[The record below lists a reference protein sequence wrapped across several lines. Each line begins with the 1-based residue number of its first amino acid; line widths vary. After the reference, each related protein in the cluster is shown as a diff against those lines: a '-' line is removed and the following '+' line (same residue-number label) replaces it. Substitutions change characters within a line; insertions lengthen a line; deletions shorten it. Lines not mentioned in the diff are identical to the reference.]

1 MANIGLIFRPE
12 YGKIEL
18 RQILNFQSKTMQT
31 PSEKTEKMLLRPKK
45 KFSKQSLAPIIRSAS

>member
-31 PSEKTEKMLLRPKK
+31 PSEKTEKMLFATEEEVFKTIIG
-45 KFSKQSLAPIIRSAS
+45 AIIRSAS